1 MVTQL
6 TYRQQSRRFLEQARR
21 ELGEGDLAQAS
32 EKGWGAASQM
42 VKAVAESRGWEHEP
56 HRMLLRAVN
65 GLVEEQGD
73 MELGKL
79 FAMARYLHE
88 NFYEGHMDATLVA
101 SGLEDMARL
110 VDKLE
115 ALLPEEGMGR

>member
-21 ELGEGDLAQAS
+21 ELREGDLAQAS

-42 VKAVAESRGWEHEP
+42 VKAVAQARGWQHDQ
-56 HRMLLRAVN
+56 HRLLLRAVTTLN
-65 GLVEEQGD
+65 QEQDDG
-73 MELGKL
+73 EVSRL
-79 FAMARYLHE
+79 FWAAQVLHT
-88 NFYEGHMDATLVA
+88 NFYESEMDEATVLTALDDV
-101 SGLEDMARL
+101 ARL

-115 ALLPEEGMGR
+115 ALLPE